1 MKIFLFTAT
10 GLVIFGLGAYLIHNL
25 RVTAAANAE
34 SHRLVLAELACN
46 SQVED
51 AIDIVKD
58 LLKDRTLPARI
69 TETKPHYNKTI
80 DACIVQVSRREFGEG
95 KESNTMLI
103 DPKKRSALLW
113 AVTSG
118 TNDTER
124 RCFSSDAMPLDCG
137 QADSR
142 LQIYM
147 TQ

>member
-1 MKIFLFTAT
+1 MRTFLFTVT
-10 GLVIFGLGAYLIHNL
+10 GILVIVVAAYLIHNL
-25 RVTAAANAE
+25 RETAAANE
-34 SHRLVLAELACN
+34 ETHRQVLAELACN
-46 SQVED
+46 AQVED
-51 AIDIVKD
+51 ATEIVKD

-69 TETKPHYNKTI
+69 TETKPHYNK
-80 DACIVQVSRREFGEG
+80 ALKVCIVQVSRREFGEG

-118 TNDTER
+118 PSDNER
-124 RCFSSDAMPLDCG
+124 HCFSADAMPLDCA

-142 LQIYM
+142 LKTYM